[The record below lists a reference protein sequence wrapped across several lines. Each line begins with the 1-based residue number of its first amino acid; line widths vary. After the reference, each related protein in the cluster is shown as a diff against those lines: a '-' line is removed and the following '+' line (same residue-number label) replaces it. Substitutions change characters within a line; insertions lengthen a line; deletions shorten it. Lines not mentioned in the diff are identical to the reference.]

1 MKMDCSNYFIKL
13 IIILTQISLS
23 LNICND
29 RAHPIFVKSSNSCEM
44 KYCQEE
50 EFEQKSCIKDNEIIR
65 VQWLSNII
73 KFKQNKCRNPKFVK
87 YEDGNIGIFTGEQS
101 SNSMYNIINYY
112 CLNEYGKIS
121 LYQFKKVGTSFAIST
136 NGEIIVSFDDGE
148 MLIIKSS
155 INEVLIINIG
165 KQFGEAELYDLQ
177 KIQTSIV
184 FHGQT
189 KDYFDNQIFT
199 NIRGS
204 LFNLKDSDYFIYAGL
219 FVTYQSEMNTASLSS
234 YTNEFAL
241 FKISISSKASFQNP
255 TKIYSLSSEKFTAYG
270 KMVSCFQ
277 TENKVIVCF
286 YITSLTDKSYKIV
299 TFNENFETV
308 NRDFG
313 ISVNYIEENIF
324 FKGIHYK
331 DEIGAFLYYN
341 INGDNIYPYIYFYNI
356 KALTFEYKASLTL
369 DKYQINYN
377 IDLNLNDFMKIS
389 EEVLCFSTLSE
400 NRETLYII
408 ILNIFSFSLS
418 QIRYY
423 KIETFGLYNFK
434 FYMELRTELYMDY
447 IALASSF
454 CEKEDCDSLDD
465 SYTSLII
472 FNYPNTTDVNKD
484 ITEEFSKNN
493 VMSFEDLNF
502 NLDLKDYVIIE
513 NNIFGYIYYLIIIKS
528 FQNCENIEFTSLT
541 LNSGITA
548 PYNLMEG
555 ETINIKFSNT
565 NFNSFNCTIE
575 YVYEITESDY
585 DKNLEYAETEQT
597 QGSGEEIKDFFNDKR
612 KIYSSRLSYYSLYF
626 KSELTTSC
634 SDNCDLCY
642 DDSEKECITCKY
654 NYIMEVNEDG
664 TKQKK
669 CLNEHET
676 VPTEKPTEKIEDIP
690 TVKITEKLENPKTQ
704 KLTEAI
710 PTEEPPKIPTEKL
723 TYKQTEIAQTDSLHE
738 NQTDKKTEKLEDKIT
753 ENINKN
759 TEKVTNE
766 PTEIQKHTD
775 LKTVSPTSLNID
787 LNTFKYTELPTFEAH
802 SQAPIDITD
811 SQTSAYTDKITS
823 SKTDIQTDM
832 KTDSQLDKST
842 DRETD
847 KVTDSQTNTST
858 QDLTNFLSDTKTNI
872 QIDDKTNIPTDITT
886 NINDLTNKLT
896 DFKTN
901 IDDKTNI
908 PTDIITNEDD
918 TTNMPTDI
926 ITNKEDITNRFT
938 DIITNKEDITNKP
951 TDIITNEVGLTNK
964 PTDIISNK
972 DDITNKFTDAITNED
987 AITNRP
993 TDTITNKNNITN
1005 KPTDVITSQKT
1016 DFLID
1021 ESIVG
1026 PTNIK
1031 SDINK
1036 DKQTNNITEL
1046 TEKNINKNECTNEE
1060 IIASKC
1066 TSGTVNKDQFGSL
1079 HDQVKKEILNN
1090 ETYHGENRIII
1101 TDNVAFQ
1108 ITKIDN
1114 QSSNE
1119 YSNLSSIDLGECEET
1134 LMKKCNV
1141 PEGETLIIYKTDIR
1155 SDNLLTT
1162 YVLYEVYHPITLEK
1176 LNLSLC
1182 LEDTISITVPVN
1194 LNNETLNLINSLNSS
1209 GYNVFNKSD
1218 SFYNDICTPYTTIN
1232 GTDINLNDRQHIIE
1246 DTGGSLDL
1254 CQKGC
1259 DLIYFNSSSQKV
1271 ICDCDL
1277 KSATT
1282 TINNIDEIQ
1291 FSSNLVQNLFIG
1303 LKYSNYLVLK
1313 CYKLLTNY
1321 ENLILN
1327 YGFIIMMI
1335 IIISLIILFFIY
1347 LIKGRKKIDYYLES
1361 ILKNKLVYVNNR
1373 KSMKKSI
1380 SHDKSNSKL
1389 NEINLSEHKKDKE
1402 KINEKN
1408 KEKNKKQNNEKYK
1421 EKGNKKRKSTKIKK
1435 EKEKEKKQLSKNKK
1449 NRVDKNNS
1457 SPPIKKKER
1466 KSKTKKMNLIDN
1478 AHKMLGNSIS
1488 TQNVSKTSGLLAKND
1503 IKNLNI
1509 NIIPINHLNYKK
1521 SKKKK
1526 VIKAKIVNKISSK
1539 TSFKK
1544 GIDIFSLKEKK
1555 ISQKNLSLRKTSKN
1569 KKVLDTDYINYNTL
1583 NISELNNLN
1592 YKEALLIDKRTYLQ
1606 YYIALIRK
1614 KQLIIFT
1621 FAPIDDYNLI
1631 SLKIALFILSLA
1643 TYIAVNIFFFSDYT
1657 MHKIYTDNGYSDFI
1671 VHLPQIVYASIISS
1685 IIDTILKLLCLSEN
1699 KILSIKEIKK
1709 IKASSY
1715 KRVNDTK
1722 IYLRIKFIFFFLIS
1736 FLLSI
1741 FYCYFMSCYCA
1752 VYHNTQII
1760 LIKDTLMSYG
1770 LSMLYPFGLCLIPG
1784 VFRIAALRAVNKD
1797 KKWLYKFSQLISFV

>member
-101 SNSMYNIINYY
+101 SNSIYNIINYY
-112 CLNEYGKIS
+112 FLNEYGKIS
-121 LYQFKKVGTSFAIST
+121 LLQFKKVGTSFAIST

-155 INEVLIINIG
+155 NNEELIINIG

-177 KIQTSIV
+177 NIQNSVV

-241 FKISISSKASFQNP
+241 FKISISSKTSFQSP

-277 TENKVIVCF
+277 TEKKVIACF
-286 YITSLTDKSYKIV
+286 YINSLIDKSYKII

-308 NRDFG
+308 NKDFAF
-313 ISVNYIEENIF
+313 SVKYIEENIF
-324 FKGIHYK
+324 FKCIYYK

-341 INGDNIYPYIYFYNI
+341 INGDNIRPFIYFYNI
-356 KALTFEYKASLTL
+356 EAVTFEYKAFLIF
-369 DKYQINYN
+369 YQYNINYN
-377 IDLNLNDFMKIS
+377 TDLNLNDFMKIS
-389 EEVLCFSTLSE
+389 DEILCFSTLSD

-408 ILNIFSFSLS
+408 ILNIISFTMT

-434 FYMELRTELYMDY
+434 FYMELRTELYKDY

-472 FNYPNTTDVNKD
+472 FNYPNSTDVNKD

-513 NNIFGYIYYLIIIKS
+513 NNIFGYIYSQITIKS
-528 FQNCENIEFTSLT
+528 FQNCENIEFISSTQK
-541 LNSGITA
+541 SGITA
-548 PYNLMEG
+548 PYNLMED

-585 DKNLEYAETEQT
+585 DKNLEYTETVQT
-597 QGSGEEIKDFFNDKR
+597 QGSSDEIKNSFNDKR

-626 KSELTTSC
+626 KSKLTESC

-654 NYIMEVNEDG
+654 NYIMEANEDG
-664 TKQKK
+664 TKRKK

-676 VPTEKPTEKIEDIP
+676 VPTEKPTEKIEVIP

-710 PTEEPPKIPTEKL
+710 PTEEPPKIPTEKI

-738 NQTDKKTEKLEDKIT
+738 SQTDKKTEKLADKI
-753 ENINKN
+753 

-775 LKTVSPTSLNID
+775 LKTNSPTSLNTD
-787 LNTFKYTELPTFEAH
+787 LNIFKHTELPTFKDN
-802 SQAPIDITD
+802 SQATIDITD
-811 SQTSAYTDKITS
+811 SHISAYTDKITS
-823 SKTDIQTDM
+823 SQSDIQTDAQTDM
-832 KTDSQLDKST
+832 KTASQLDKST
-842 DRETD
+842 DSETD
-847 KVTDSQTNTST
+847 KVTDSQINSVT

-872 QIDDKTNIPTDITT
+872 QIDDKTNISTDIAT
-886 NINDLTNKLT
+886 NTNNLTNKLT
-896 DFKTN
+896 DIKSN
-901 IDDKTNI
+901 IDHI
-908 PTDIITNEDD
+908 
-918 TTNMPTDI
+918 TNMPTDI
-926 ITNKEDITNRFT
+926 ITNKEAL
-938 DIITNKEDITNKP
+938 TNKP
-951 TDIITNEVGLTNK
+951 TDIITNEVGITNR
-964 PTDIISNK
+964 PTDIMSNK
-972 DDITNKFTDAITNED
+972 DDITNKATDEINSID
-987 AITNRP
+987 GITNRP
-993 TDTITNKNNITN
+993 TDIITNKNNITN
-1005 KPTDVITSQKT
+1005 KPTDTITSQKT

-1036 DKQTNNITEL
+1036 EKQTNNITEV
-1046 TEKNINKNECTNEE
+1046 TEKNTNKNECTNEE

-1066 TSGTVNKDQFGSL
+1066 TSGTVNKDQFESL

-1134 LMKKCNV
+1134 LMKKCNI

-1402 KINEKN
+1402 KSNEKN
-1408 KEKNKKQNNEKYK
+1408 KEKNKKQNNEKYKEK

-1449 NRVDKNNS
+1449 NRADKNNS

-1526 VIKAKIVNKISSK
+1526 L
-1539 TSFKK
+1539 
-1544 GIDIFSLKEKK
+1544 LK
-1555 ISQKNLSLRKTSKN
+1555 QK
-1569 KKVLDTDYINYNTL
+1569 
-1583 NISELNNLN
+1583 
-1592 YKEALLIDKRTYLQ
+1592 
-1606 YYIALIRK
+1606 
-1614 KQLIIFT
+1614 
-1621 FAPIDDYNLI
+1621 
-1631 SLKIALFILSLA
+1631 
-1643 TYIAVNIFFFSDYT
+1643 
-1657 MHKIYTDNGYSDFI
+1657 
-1671 VHLPQIVYASIISS
+1671 
-1685 IIDTILKLLCLSEN
+1685 
-1699 KILSIKEIKK
+1699 LSIKF
-1709 IKASSY
+1709 
-1715 KRVNDTK
+1715 RVK
-1722 IYLRIKFIFFFLIS
+1722 Q
-1736 FLLSI
+1736 
-1741 FYCYFMSCYCA
+1741 
-1752 VYHNTQII
+1752 V
-1760 LIKDTLMSYG
+1760 
-1770 LSMLYPFGLCLIPG
+1770 
-1784 VFRIAALRAVNKD
+1784 
-1797 KKWLYKFSQLISFV
+1797 